1 MIRLIPLLKYWV
13 ICWKKQI
20 CRRIFAGRIRDF
32 FDIFNCMKKLLFI
45 GVFVMLLTVT
55 VTAQPEKIGAG
66 LTFATK
72 KRFNGG
78 DTGNPG
84 LNIRTWIPIDKRRTF
99 YVVPSATVFNY
110 FAVNHTKHL
119 TTNYMFHGDLELQYT
134 VFTDKTLKLA
144 AAAGLNYTHI
154 ASKVEPVIIVP
165 NPPQDS
171 TVAGFGPTIG
181 AALEMRMSPYWDFV
195 VSGKYS
201 FAGLRMGDASLGE
214 KAVVAPLSAP
224 IIQVHAVYYF
234 FSRGSHLPFRK
245 Q

>member
-1 MIRLIPLLKYWV
+1 MR
-13 ICWKKQI
+13 
-20 CRRIFAGRIRDF
+20 
-32 FDIFNCMKKLLFI
+32 KLLFI
-45 GVFVMLLTVT
+45 SISLLLLTVT

-72 KRFNGG
+72 RRFNNG

-110 FAVNHTKHL
+110 FAVNHLSYL
-119 TTNYMFHGDLELQYT
+119 TTNYMFHGDIELQYT
-134 VFTDKTLKLA
+134 LFSDKSLKLITT
-144 AAAGLNYTHI
+144 AGMNYTHI
-154 ASKVEPVIIVP
+154 FSKIEPVLNLP
-165 NPPQDS
+165 NLPQDS
-171 TVAGFGPTIG
+171 TASGFGPVIG

-214 KAVVAPLSAP
+214 KALVAPWSAS

-234 FSRGSHLPFRK
+234 FSRGSHVPFRK